1 MVHKTGVHK
10 CPECPKTFSRLEYVT
25 RHRRVKHLGV
35 RPWSCQCGVSYARSD
50 LLTRHKRKCNKAKK
64 SIGSGSNYNLDEAS
78 ASPVFPPH
86 NDSSSKIAFDPSDD
100 DSQPPSYQQ
109 AISEQAPFAA
119 NINNTT
125 QPQLQASSLSPELSH
140 GVRTLPSRPNDLARI
155 EEVETILPNTAPREF
170 NLNCSGEQGLNSFIP
185 QDDHAFYG
193 DDARENTDQREDE
206 NLPAVSSATGG
217 SIVPLVKFSEP
228 SFFIS
233 DVPISSAFYLNPEI
247 WILAFLC
254 QKSQGFTIPH
264 MGSLSHY
271 LSRAAEVMC
280 PVIPMFHVPT
290 LRAPQISIHL
300 GYALSV
306 SGAALE
312 SSEHALAFTDQ
323 SLSYKRISVQND
335 FLRPDRSFTF
345 RFELLQSLLTYQFLG
360 MFSRLEIQRQRAVRF
375 SPTIV
380 RNFRELDFVDTLR
393 GSPDYVQLAL
403 SGQIPLDVAWKL
415 WVEYEVRKRT
425 AFLVLISAL
434 QLRGPYE
441 SELKLSEA
449 NLPLPC
455 HEDLWT
461 AKSSE
466 EWAQAARKHAMCCWL
481 DNMQTSESFFANTN
495 IQEVAGEQ
503 SIPLLSEALAALHI
517 SDATSQTKPPIPDI
531 HCVGTSRLTV
541 RAERLGCFAKT
552 VIYHARAMT
561 NQATV
566 SIHMLEP
573 PQLNI

>member
-25 RHRRVKHLGV
+25 RHRRVKHLGA

-50 LLTRHKRKCNKAKK
+50 LLTRHKRKCSQAKE
-64 SIGSGSNYNLDEAS
+64 SIGASSKYNLD
-78 ASPVFPPH
+78 
-86 NDSSSKIAFDPSDD
+86 DPSTSSVVTSVNHSGIIKACDHSSDD
-100 DSQPPSYQQ
+100 NQPPTYQQ
-109 AISEQAPFAA
+109 AISDQAPFTA
-119 NINNTT
+119 NTNH
-125 QPQLQASSLSPELSH
+125 PADYLAQASSF
-140 GVRTLPSRPNDLARI
+140 RADLARDTRVSLSRPDGLI
-155 EEVETILPNTAPREF
+155 TQEADNFGPGTTLRQF
-170 NLNCSGEQGLNSFIP
+170 GLNCTGEEGLSSLVP
-185 QDDHAFYG
+185 PDDQEFY
-193 DDARENTDQREDE
+193 DVARENTNQREIE
-206 NLPAVSSATGG
+206 NIPEVSSDVGT
-217 SIVPLVKFSEP
+217 SIVPLVRFSDP
-228 SFFIS
+228 SFLIS
-233 DVPISSAFYLNPEI
+233 DVPQSSPFYLNPSI

-264 MGSLSHY
+264 MGSLSAY
-271 LSRAAEVMC
+271 LSRATEVMC

-290 LRAPQISIHL
+290 LRATQISIHL

-335 FLRPDRSFTF
+335 FLRRDRSFTF

-360 MFSRLEIQRQRAVRF
+360 MFSRLEVQRQRAIRF

-380 RNFRELDFVDTLR
+380 QNFRELAFIETLR
-393 GSPDYVQLAL
+393 NSPDYVQLAL
-403 SGQIPLDVAWKL
+403 SGQVPLEVAWKL
-415 WVEYEVRKRT
+415 WVEYEVQKRT

-441 SELKLSEA
+441 SGLRLSET

-455 HEDLWT
+455 HEEIWT
-461 AKSSE
+461 ARSSE

-481 DNMQTSESFFANTN
+481 DNMQTSESFVDRTN
-495 IQEVAGEQ
+495 IQQVVGEQ

-517 SDATSQTKPPIPDI
+517 SDSTSQINQSIPDI
-531 HCVGTSRLTV
+531 HRVGASRLTV

-552 VIYHARAMT
+552 VIHHARALT
-561 NQATV
+561 HQATV
-566 SIHMLEP
+566 SIHLLEP
-573 PQLNI
+573 PPLNI